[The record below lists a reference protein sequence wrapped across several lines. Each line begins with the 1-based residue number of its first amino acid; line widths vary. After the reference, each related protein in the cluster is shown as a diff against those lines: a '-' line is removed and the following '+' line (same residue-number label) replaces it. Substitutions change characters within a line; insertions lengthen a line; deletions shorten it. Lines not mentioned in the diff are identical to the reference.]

1 VFRYVALQWNASDAE
16 SSGAA
21 ADLALRLQRDSSEWT
36 RVFSKSGLVVF
47 VTGGDRGA
55 CTTYPLGEGVVLG
68 TLFRLRDTLEGQF
81 QLVLDCAQCAEI
93 VESAGRELIRG
104 YWGRYV
110 AFLHNAHIDETLVLR
125 DPTGGMPCL
134 WVEAHGVRIF
144 CSLFEDCL
152 QLAPLR
158 FSINWAMVAIRLS
171 VALLHREQCELNEV
185 SELGAGECLRI
196 RGSSCSRSFYWSP
209 VNVARD
215 ERIEEPS
222 RAAAEILRTTRM
234 CVQAWASR
242 YRRIIHY
249 LSGGLDSAIVL
260 AALESVRGRT
270 PVCALNYYS
279 PGADGDERGF
289 ARTAAERFG
298 CALIEQERSPSADL
312 RGILKARRTTGPR
325 SLYVRLEASQHE
337 ARVAM
342 STGSDGIFSGDGGDV
357 LFFRTPGTLAAV
369 DFVCDHGIGSRALE
383 VALNAACLDEVSFW
397 TVLRSMWRYGVKR
410 EKRHS
415 LIERRLDWGAV
426 TPEVVEAVTRRGDFV
441 HPWFRNRDELP
452 PGKLSQ
458 AFLLSFA
465 SDFDDPLGSNDQPE
479 HACPLLSQPL
489 VELCLRI
496 PTYVLAP
503 GPQDRML
510 ARRAFAADLPVQI
523 LRRPTKGGMARHVKY
538 VLDNNRQFLNEFLLD
553 GVLVNQGLLDRK
565 KLLEALS
572 STPSRDK
579 YWAPEIFEYLGIE
592 SWARCWV

>member
-1 VFRYVALQWNASDAE
+1 MFRYVALQWNVGDAE
-16 SSGAA
+16 ASGAA
-21 ADLALRLQRDSSEWT
+21 DQFSQRLQHDIPGWT
-36 RVFSKSGLVVF
+36 RVLSKSGLVVF

-55 CTTYPLGEGVVLG
+55 CTTYPLGEGVVVG
-68 TLFRLRDTLEGQF
+68 TLFRLRDTEEGQF
-81 QLVLDCAQCAEI
+81 HLDLDSAQRAAI
-93 VESAGRELIRG
+93 LESGGRELVSA

-110 AFLHNAHIDETLVLR
+110 AFLHNAHVDETLILR
-125 DPTGGMPCL
+125 DPTGAMPCL
-134 WVEAHGVRIF
+134 WVASQGVRIF

-152 QLAPLR
+152 RLAPLR
-158 FSINWAMVAIRLS
+158 YSINWAMVAIRLS
-171 VALLHREQCELNEV
+171 VALLHSEQCELNEV
-185 SELGAGECLRI
+185 SELRAGECIRI
-196 RGSSCSRSFYWSP
+196 GRDSCSRNFYWNP
-209 VNVARD
+209 VNVAHAG
-215 ERIEEPS
+215 RIEDTS
-222 RAAAEILRTTRM
+222 LATAEILRTTRM

-242 YRRIIHY
+242 YRGIVHY

-260 AALESVRGRT
+260 AALERVRGQT

-279 PGADGDERGF
+279 PGADGDEREF
-289 ARTAAERFG
+289 ARVAAQRFG
-298 CALIEQERSPSADL
+298 CVLLEQERSPTVDL

-337 ARVAM
+337 ARVAL

-369 DFVCDHGIGSRALE
+369 DFVCDHGVRAHALE
-383 VALNAACLDEVSFW
+383 VGLNAACLDEVSFW
-397 TVLRSMWRYGVKR
+397 TVLRAMWRYGVKG

-415 LIERRLDWGAV
+415 LVERRLDWGAV
-426 TPEVVEAVTRRGDFV
+426 SAEVAEAVTRRGDFV

-465 SDFDDPLGSNDQPE
+465 SDFDDPLGNDDQPE

-510 ARRAFAADLPVQI
+510 ARRAFAADLPAQI
-523 LRRPTKGGMARHVKY
+523 LHRPTKGGMARHVKD
-538 VLDNNRQFLNEFLLD
+538 VLGNNREFLNEFLLD
-553 GVLVNQGLLDRK
+553 GVLVNQRLLDRR
-565 KLLEALS
+565 KLVEALS
-572 STPSRDK
+572 STPTRDK
-579 YWAPEIFEYLGIE
+579 YWAPEIFEYVGIE